1 MDNRRTAH
9 MQSVT
14 ETPEV
19 AAARAAHQRAWE
31 AAARAAKRNPDPMS
45 DIYNANSNRL
55 DEEQSERDQTMEI
68 LASVVSNV
76 DSAAAAQ
83 DGAES
88 RQNNQYER
96 LRNEV
101 EDGGDDQSSSE
112 PRGFFYNIDYPVNV
126 LVDNALRTGAAAA
139 ASIKHDDV
147 KLAADVAQFKLV
159 PIRVLDSKKFKR
171 SGGWRRQQRKATIVD
186 SKVVATGDT
195 PIEVIQIVPEVTA
208 LSLQKK
214 RANVVDEDAAAPTA
228 IYQIK
233 SLAEQEVELKRLAG
247 DVDRVDAVHD
257 AQVHPSQL
265 LA

>member
-1 MDNRRTAH
+1 
-9 MQSVT
+9 MQPVT

-76 DSAAAAQ
+76 DSAAAVAAQ

-101 EDGGDDQSSSE
+101 EGGDDQSSSE

-139 ASIKHDDV
+139 TSTKHDDV

-171 SGGWRRQQRKATIVD
+171 SGGWRRQQRKAPIVD
-186 SKVVATGDT
+186 SKVVVTGDT
-195 PIEVIQIVPEVTA
+195 PIEVIQIVPEVA
-208 LSLQKK
+208 ASSLQKK